1 MINPD
6 KSTLSHIIDSMDLMW
21 AYIDQTKHYQAVS
34 PKLAKWLKADPLSF
48 VGKKVSDV
56 LSQDSIEKLTP
67 IWDQVLLGKTVT
79 LKDYITYLGHSR
91 RFIHLVY
98 IPELKDGKVVGFYA
112 CFHDNTEQNR
122 TIDILLGLHSYTSDT
137 SLTFTEKINGLLTLG
152 RSAFNLPLALIS
164 RIVGDNYLVKYSSTP
179 NGEISPGDSF
189 NVNGTYCVHTLKA
202 DGPVAYN
209 HAGISEIK
217 NHPCYLDFGL
227 ESYIGTP
234 LIVNGLRYGTLNFSG
249 PGVTEDEF
257 SNTDFKLIQLL
268 AQWIGS
274 ELSKNSAEKALNRQQ
289 KLFEAMSLQGR
300 IGAWEL
306 DLVKNTVYWSSM
318 TKIIHEVPD
327 DFVPSIEKGIFFYK
341 EGYSRDRISA
351 VIDICIKTGE
361 PWNEELQLVTAKGN
375 DIWVVATGNVEIE
388 NGIPVRLFGSFQ
400 DIDARV
406 KTKLELKLAKE
417 EAELAKEEAE
427 RAART
432 KSAFLANMSHEI
444 RTPMNGVIGMLNIL
458 KNSVLTDEQLHY
470 INLASTSGE
479 SLLDLI
485 NDILDFTKIE
495 AGKLNLESID
505 FDLSLMIGNFAE
517 VMAFRAQE
525 RGLELLLDYS
535 NLDLNFV
542 KGDPGRLKQ
551 VLINLVGNAIKFTR
565 EGSIVISVSD
575 HPHKT
580 DSTKC
585 WLKFSVKDT
594 GIGIEEKKQ
603 LTLFEK
609 FTQAD
614 DSTTREYGGTGL
626 GLSIARQICQLMG
639 GDISISSE
647 MGNGSD
653 FSFTVELERSDK
665 DTGLMSNLTLKNDE
679 IIFFS
684 ETESVRELGLNQFK
698 RLGVNKFQCMSLNEV
713 EDPCKYITDT
723 TQLLII
729 DIPVKI
735 LIDTDKLDA
744 LVEYTSTKNCT
755 VLVFTVISQ
764 AEILKDKFKD
774 KIDAIVAKPVTPCV
788 FVKFINQYNLD
799 PNGLAN
805 IFINV
810 SPHDELSSSKLTAK
824 KRFSKILL
832 VEDNMINQVVAKELL
847 QSIGYSA
854 DIADNGRI
862 ALELLKDNQTDTY
875 DVILMDCQ
883 MPEID
888 GYQATE
894 RIRLGEAGAAYLQV
908 PIIALTANAMKGD
921 RQKCLDAGMN
931 DYLSKPINPDKLEL
945 KLDQYLHKD

>member
-1 MINPD
+1 
-6 KSTLSHIIDSMDLMW
+6 
-21 AYIDQTKHYQAVS
+21 
-34 PKLAKWLKADPLSF
+34 
-48 VGKKVSDV
+48 
-56 LSQDSIEKLTP
+56 
-67 IWDQVLLGKTVT
+67 
-79 LKDYITYLGHSR
+79 
-91 RFIHLVY
+91 
-98 IPELKDGKVVGFYA
+98 
-112 CFHDNTEQNR
+112 
-122 TIDILLGLHSYTSDT
+122 
-137 SLTFTEKINGLLTLG
+137 
-152 RSAFNLPLALIS
+152 
-164 RIVGDNYLVKYSSTP
+164 
-179 NGEISPGDSF
+179 
-189 NVNGTYCVHTLKA
+189 
-202 DGPVAYN
+202 
-209 HAGISEIK
+209 
-217 NHPCYLDFGL
+217 
-227 ESYIGTP
+227 
-234 LIVNGLRYGTLNFSG
+234 
-249 PGVTEDEF
+249 
-257 SNTDFKLIQLL
+257 
-268 AQWIGS
+268 
-274 ELSKNSAEKALNRQQ
+274 
-289 KLFEAMSLQGR
+289 
-300 IGAWEL
+300 
-306 DLVKNTVYWSSM
+306 
-318 TKIIHEVPD
+318 
-327 DFVPSIEKGIFFYK
+327 
-341 EGYSRDRISA
+341 
-351 VIDICIKTGE
+351 
-361 PWNEELQLVTAKGN
+361 
-375 DIWVVATGNVEIE
+375 
-388 NGIPVRLFGSFQ
+388 
-400 DIDARV
+400 
-406 KTKLELKLAKE
+406 
-417 EAELAKEEAE
+417 
-427 RAART
+427 
-432 KSAFLANMSHEI
+432 
-444 RTPMNGVIGMLNIL
+444 MNGVIGMLNIL

-603 LTLFEK
+603 LILFKK

-639 GDISISSE
+639 GDILISSE

-653 FSFTVELERSDK
+653 FSFTVELERSNK

-713 EDPCKYITDT
+713 EDPCSYITGA
-723 TQLLII
+723 TQLLVI

-735 LIDTDKLDA
+735 LIDIDKLVA
-744 LVEYTSTKNCT
+744 LVEYASTKNCT
-755 VLVFTVISQ
+755 VVVFTVISQ
-764 AEILKDKFKD
+764 AEILKGKFKE
-774 KIDAIVAKPVTPCV
+774 KIDAIIAKPVTPSV
-788 FVKFINQYNLD
+788 FVEFINQYNLD
-799 PNGLAN
+799 PSGLAN
-805 IFINV
+805 IFLNV

-931 DYLSKPINPDKLEL
+931 DYPKQTYQPR
-945 KLDQYLHKD
+945 

>member
-6 KSTLSHIIDSMDLMW
+6 ESTLSQIIDSMDVMW

-56 LSQDSIEKLTP
+56 LSPDSIKKLTP
-67 IWDQVLLGKTVT
+67 IWDQVLSGETVT

-98 IPELKDGKVVGFYA
+98 IPELKDGKVVGFYV

-189 NVNGTYCVHTLKA
+189 NVSGTYCVHTLKA
-202 DGPVAYN
+202 DGPVAFN
-209 HAGISEIK
+209 HAGVSEIK

-249 PGVTEDEF
+249 PEVAEDEF

-274 ELSKNSAEKALNRQQ
+274 ELSKNSAEKTLNRQQ

-300 IGAWEL
+300 IGAWEV
-306 DLVKNTVYWSSM
+306 DLVKNTMYWSSM

-327 DFVPSIEKGIFFYK
+327 DFVATIEKGIFFYK
-341 EGYSRDRISA
+341 EGYSRHRISE
-351 VIDICIKTGE
+351 VIDICIKSGE

-375 DIWVVATGNVEIE
+375 DIWVVATGNVEME

-417 EAELAKEEAE
+417 EAELA
-427 RAART
+427 ARI

-479 SLLDLI
+479 SLLNLI
-485 NDILDFTKIE
+485 NDILDLTKIE

-525 RGLELLLDYS
+525 KGLELLLDYHH
-535 NLDLNFV
+535 LDLNFV

-551 VLINLVGNAIKFTR
+551 VLINLVGNAIKFTH
-565 EGSIVISVSD
+565 EGTIVITVSD

-580 DSTKC
+580 DLTKC
-585 WLKFSVKDT
+585 CLKFSVKDT

-647 MGNGSD
+647 VGNGSE
-653 FSFTVELERSDK
+653 FSFTVEVERSNK
-665 DTGLMSNLTLKNDE
+665 NTGLMSNLMFKNDDV
-679 IIFFS
+679 IFFS

-698 RLGVNKFQCMSLNEV
+698 RLGVNKFKCMSLNGV
-713 EDPCKYITDT
+713 EDPCIYITDA
-723 TQLLII
+723 TQLLVI
-729 DIPVKI
+729 DIPVKT
-735 LIDTDKLDA
+735 LIDASKFEA
-744 LVEYTSTKNCT
+744 LIEYASTKNCT
-755 VLVFTVISQ
+755 VVVLTVISQ

-774 KIDAIVAKPVTPCV
+774 RIDAIIAKPVTPSV

-799 PNGLAN
+799 PSGLAS
-805 IFINV
+805 IFLNV
-810 SPHDELSSSKLTAK
+810 SPHDELPSSKLMAK

-832 VEDNMINQVVAKELL
+832 VEDNMINQEVAKELL
-847 QSIGYSA
+847 QGIGYSA

-894 RIRLGEAGAAYLQV
+894 RIRLGEAGDAYLQV

-931 DYLSKPINPDKLEL
+931 DYLSKPIDPNKLEL